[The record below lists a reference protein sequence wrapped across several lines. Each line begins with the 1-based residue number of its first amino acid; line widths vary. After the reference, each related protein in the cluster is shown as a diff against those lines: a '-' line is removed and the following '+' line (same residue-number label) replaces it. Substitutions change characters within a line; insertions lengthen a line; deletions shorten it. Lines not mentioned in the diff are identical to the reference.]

1 MYCAPTSTCNG
12 GGWVLYGA
20 ILRGDSMWTEW
31 LDQLQVP
38 FFSQGSIFGVWV
50 IRGGKPWFMEREF
63 PFPQLGWSLGL
74 VPSWAFSGET
84 LRAALD
90 TSKLIRFCYWEHWCR
105 KIATEQMPKTEWER
119 EREKEMPKTGH
130 HCLSHESI
138 GCLPLGAIE
147 PQKQHLFGLHSQFWR
162 INPAKVQKFC
172 GLHTHQNSNEMDKPS
187 KNTHAHA
194 TVGWFIK
201 TIFLLILGIGYGKN
215 GQNPLFH
222 DKNDGV
228 RWCPVEFSLKPIRW
242 PEDFSIDNHD

>member
-1 MYCAPTSTCNG
+1 MKF
-12 GGWVLYGA
+12 GA
-20 ILRGDSMWTEW
+20 CPDLWH
-31 LDQLQVP
+31 
-38 FFSQGSIFGVWV
+38 
-50 IRGGKPWFMEREF
+50 EF

-74 VPSWAFSGET
+74 VSLKHLMLHDASNIDSSMSWAFSGET

-90 TSKLIRFCYWEHWCR
+90 TSKLFRFCYWEHWCR
-105 KIATEQMPKTEWER
+105 KIATEQMPKTER
-119 EREKEMPKTGH
+119 EREMPKTGH

-162 INPAKVQKFC
+162 INPAKVQKFR
-172 GLHTHQNSNEMDKPS
+172 GLHTHQDSNKMDKPS

-201 TIFLLILGIGYGKN
+201 TIFFLILGIGYGKN

-228 RWCPVEFSLKPIRW
+228 R
-242 PEDFSIDNHD
+242 